1 MGKIF
6 DNNYVEVV
14 LELFD
19 GEECWYLLL
28 FGVYYFKKLDQI
40 WGVFDL
46 FVKFKGVF
54 LNDVLFFG
62 FDLFN
67 SLFGVF
73 I

>member
-28 FGVYYFKKLDQI
+28 FGVYYYKNWIRFGECLI
-40 WGVFDL
+40 YL
-46 FVKFKGVF
+46 
-54 LNDVLFFG
+54 LNLREFF
-62 FDLFN
+62 
-67 SLFGVF
+67 
-73 I
+73 